1 MSQFGL
7 AKNGLKILGT
17 KCCSLDGPKI
27 GWEQLSHCDSWSKI
41 LGYKCSFFGWT
52 NSSSTLGFG
61 LGPTVTRTKQTAV
74 QLSLGLTVWVE
85 LSLGLNVSG
94 LNVKAPKIRKVGI
107 RNFSPHLCNSEILR
121 TTKSIAELRTKKS
134 CGTAIVALNPL
145 VTNGYYSTRQ
155 F

>member
-1 MSQFGL
+1 MTWTDKTWDQMSQFGL

-52 NSSSTLGFG
+52 NCSSTLGFG
-61 LGPTVTRTKQTAV
+61 LGPTVTRAKQTTV

-85 LSLGLNVSG
+85 LSLGLNVGG
-94 LNVKAPKIRKVGI
+94 LNFKAPYQWHVQ
-107 RNFSPHLCNSEILR
+107 
-121 TTKSIAELRTKKS
+121 AE
-134 CGTAIVALNPL
+134 NM
-145 VTNGYYSTRQ
+145 
-155 F
+155 

>member
-1 MSQFGL
+1 VTWTDKTWDQMSQFGL

-85 LSLGLNVSG
+85 LSLGLNVGG
-94 LNVKAPKIRKVGI
+94 LNVKAPLIVYDYAKKIE
-107 RNFSPHLCNSEILR
+107 NIL
-121 TTKSIAELRTKKS
+121 
-134 CGTAIVALNPL
+134 
-145 VTNGYYSTRQ
+145 